1 MNYTM
6 FTSNNCQVLPSC
18 SLPFHVHGTGVY
30 QTTNTH
36 FVKKRG
42 ILNQFVE
49 VLWGISGVGEVI
61 LFDRKFQI
69 HPDDVFYYLP
79 GEDHESRAL
88 SDNWAVRWLCLE
100 GALAEA
106 VILSYRYPRLQSA
119 ISKYPEVLFQEI
131 EHCLSCNG
139 FFELRKTCSI
149 VLDILARTGGEY
161 HDGNSVQIAKR
172 CVNMIKERL
181 HDSELNVCM
190 LCEELDISRTTLTRL
205 FKEETGVSPGR
216 YILNLRL
223 HKATAQLRSTNLAVS
238 DIAHKC
244 GFSDLRS
251 FCRFI
256 KRATGEAPL
265 QLRKAA
271 QQ

>member
-1 MNYTM
+1 MHRSTHSFVMHYLM
-6 FTSNNCQVLPSC
+6 EFSC
-18 SLPFHVHGTGVY
+18 IEID
-30 QTTNTH
+30 H
-36 FVKKRG
+36 FEKASDDH
-42 ILNQFVE
+42 QF
-49 VLWGISGVGEVI
+49 
-61 LFDRKFQI
+61 R
-69 HPDDVFYYLP
+69 
-79 GEDHESRAL
+79 
-88 SDNWAVRWLCLE
+88 N
-100 GALAEA
+100 
-106 VILSYRYPRLQSA
+106 
-119 ISKYPEVLFQEI
+119 
-131 EHCLSCNG
+131 
-139 FFELRKTCSI
+139 TCSI

-223 HKATAQLRSTNLAVS
+223 HKATAQLRGTNLAVS